1 MPNVYAWP
9 PVGVVGHEWTE
20 HAPVNRSRSILT
32 GRRYVSAA
40 QRKRRLAALNVSAL
54 ARGRSGAGYMEVLK
68 RLLAGGENLVRLN
81 SYPVNWWLDT
91 QRLARLRL
99 SDPVGWTAPGDA
111 DVEWSEGGS
120 PLHWFAGTVLTGTA
134 GSSGGWPVLSITG
147 GPANTLIARPGDF
160 VTLYSPVESTT
171 GTTAMVVREATT
183 NGSGAVTLRL
193 LTALSGSGR
202 ACIGASD
209 TGVFEADEMPRALQ
223 GVTGDWQYQWSFRE
237 VFEDECGTFTEVN
250 PW

>member
-99 SDPVGWTAPGDA
+99 SDPVGWTAPGMPMWNGARA
-111 DVEWSEGGS
+111 DRRCTGS
-120 PLHWFAGTVLTGTA
+120 R
-134 GSSGGWPVLSITG
+134 
-147 GPANTLIARPGDF
+147 AR
-160 VTLYSPVESTT
+160 
-171 GTTAMVVREATT
+171 
-183 NGSGAVTLRL
+183 
-193 LTALSGSGR
+193 
-202 ACIGASD
+202 C
-209 TGVFEADEMPRALQ
+209 
-223 GVTGDWQYQWSFRE
+223 
-237 VFEDECGTFTEVN
+237 
-250 PW
+250 